1 VTSGAVTALAAAAH
15 ERWFIPSE
23 DYPVRWGDL
32 LEPSNVV
39 ATVAAAGVAAIVTAV
54 WLFRRREPVVP
65 GPLALGATPE
75 RLALLLGWVP
85 FLLAA
90 HVAVP
95 LLVSGVEG
103 RLFVPNLTLA
113 LPARAFAGVLEIAVA
128 LLLFYGLFARAAGVA
143 LAALWALGLLIFGPT
158 LLLEQAIVLGFAFF
172 FFAVGRGPVAVDRV
186 FGPWAGAREDLLP
199 AAVPVLRIATGASIA
214 FTAFTEKL
222 ANVPLGV
229 AFLEAY
235 PKADVLQGM
244 GLGTSHA
251 TFVLVA
257 GAVELALGLLL
268 VTGAFPRMTI
278 LVLWLPSNLTL
289 TLFGWRE
296 LVGHLPIYA
305 VMALLLLWGSGGRVY
320 LEALRAGL
328 IPLAQKPVGAGVRRE
343 GR

>member
-1 VTSGAVTALAAAAH
+1 VTVLSGAAH
-15 ERWFIPSE
+15 ERWFVPGE
-23 DYPVRWGDL
+23 DHPVRWGDL
-32 LEPSNVV
+32 LDPPNLL
-39 ATVAAAGVAAIVTAV
+39 AVAAGAGAAALVTAI
-54 WLFRRREPVVP
+54 WLLRRREPVVP

-85 FLLAA
+85 LLLAA

-95 LLVSGVEG
+95 LLVSGIEG
-103 RLFVPNLTLA
+103 RLFVPNLTLE
-113 LPARAFAGVLEIAVA
+113 LPSRAFAGVLQIGVA

-143 LAALWALGLLIFGPT
+143 LAGLWLLGVVIFGPT
-158 LLLEQAIVLGFAFF
+158 LLLEQTIFLGFAFF
-172 FFAVGRGPVAVDRV
+172 FFAAGRGPVAVDRV
-186 FGPWAGAREDLLP
+186 FGSWAGAREDLLP
-199 AAVPVLRIATGASIA
+199 RVVPVLRIATGAGIA
-214 FTAFTEKL
+214 FVALTEKL

-235 PKADVLQGM
+235 PQADVLQGL

-257 GAVELALGLLL
+257 GAIELALGLLL
-268 VTGAFPRMTI
+268 VTGAFPRATI

-305 VMALLLLWGSGGRVY
+305 VMALLLFWGRGGSVY

-328 IPLAQKPVGAGVRRE
+328 VPLAEKPVGAGVRRDD
-343 GR
+343 R